1 MFAQVP
7 TPVSLS
13 LHSKRLCCSVLQC
26 VAVCDIV
33 LQCVASGTHTSLALL
48 TLQES
53 VLQCVAV
60 CCSVLQCD
68 CQVPTRILPLLHSE
82 KTERQK
88 FSEVSSLLNLLYTIT
103 VELTF
108 EEFYQCSERKEGQA
122 HYARAAAR
130 VQPPRY

>member
-68 CQVPTRILPLLHSE
+68 LSGAHTNLALLTLRE
-82 KTERQK
+82 CGAAE
-88 FSEVSSLLNLLYTIT
+88 LLKSQLATQFTLY
-103 VELTF
+103 
-108 EEFYQCSERKEGQA
+108 YNC
-122 HYARAAAR
+122 RADF
-130 VQPPRY
+130 